1 MNEKDKKTILRI
13 IYYCD
18 KIDSHIAYFG
28 DDKELFLE
36 NEHYQDACAL
46 VIIQI
51 GEFVS
56 RLSDEFINEHS
67 EIPWRDI
74 KTMRNVHAHNY
85 DNVMFDILWV
95 TMKKD
100 VPELREYLE
109 DLINHF

>member
-1 MNEKDKKTILRI
+1 MNDKDEKTILRI

-18 KIDSHIAYFG
+18 KIDSHIDYFG
-28 DDKELFLE
+28 DDRELFLE

-67 EIPWRDI
+67 EIPWTDI
-74 KTMRNVHAHNY
+74 KKMRNVHAHNY
-85 DNVMFDILWV
+85 DNVMFDTLWV
-95 TMKKD
+95 TMKRD
-100 VPELREYLE
+100 VPELREYLQN
-109 DLINHF
+109 LI